1 MTTYSSFR
9 PQTQNLVITGDTT
22 LGDASGDTITVN
34 GSTLNLAAS
43 AARIRGDF
51 SNATVANRV
60 AFQNSTT
67 NNGSN
72 LNLLPNGTAAG
83 AFWNAFGNSDPTNA
97 PYGQFGITGGN
108 EVRIASSITGTGTY
122 APMTFFTGGSERAR
136 IDTSGNVGIGTS
148 SPNGSLT
155 ISKQT
160 TVLSGTGNT
169 YGLHLYPT
177 SSGAIYIDSL
187 TNSSSNTSL
196 YIRTYNNNVYNEMIT
211 NVGGNYTYFQTAATE
226 RMRITS
232 GGAVGIATNSP
243 TSALELYRVTS
254 TTGSLTDAS
263 LMLSTSATTGRKV
276 SIGFGLGGGVAN
288 TCAANIG
295 YDVISGTG
303 AGYGDIYF
311 STRSTTADSVPSER
325 MRVTN
330 AGAVLIGLSSLPAN
344 SNANQTNRIIP
355 GGSSGGGFGAMHSA
369 SAGATT
375 YFQVLNNFAYRVT
388 IFSTSSS
395 IAAAIGVYIFVGL
408 NKAAGYNPTVLTLG
422 TTGSP
427 GWSFGYSLSGGSDT
441 LVAVNAGSENQGTR
455 AVVEQLGNY

>member
-51 SNATVANRV
+51 SNATAASRV
-60 AFQNSTT
+60 SIQSSTT
-67 NNGSN
+67 NGNTIVN
-72 LNLLPNGTAAG
+72 VIPNGTATNTQLRL
-83 AFWNAFGNSDPTNA
+83 FNAADPDNA
-97 PYGQFGITGGN
+97 SMAQLVALSGTEI
-108 EVRIASSITGTGTY
+108 RIASAIAGTGTY
-122 APMTFFTGGSERAR
+122 LPLTMYTGGSERLR
-136 IDTSGNVGIGTS
+136 IDTSGNVSIGTT
-148 SPNGSLT
+148 SPVEKLTVTGAISLNT
-155 ISKQT
+155 DLVLKEGT
-160 TVLSGTGNT
+160 TARGYIFGTSA
-169 YGLHLYPT
+169 GLHYRAT
-177 SSGAIYIDSL
+177 SSLPHIFQ
-187 TNSSSNTSL
+187 
-196 YIRTYNNNVYNEMIT
+196 
-211 NVGGNYTYFQTAATE
+211 NVGTE
-226 RMRITS
+226 LMRITS
-232 GGAVGIATNSP
+232 GGAVGISTTSP
-243 TSALELYRVTS
+243 TSALEIYRATS

-330 AGAVLIGLSSLPAN
+330 AGAVLVGLSSLPAN